1 MIHNSL
7 ISVIVP
13 VYNAEK
19 YLARCVDSILAQT
32 YRNIEVLL
40 IDDGSRDGSPAI
52 CDGYAALDS
61 RVRVIHKPNGGVS
74 AARNDGIEAARGE
87 FVAFC
92 DNDDFMAPGML
103 ERLLGM
109 CLAGG
114 CGIAH
119 CRFAKG
125 GADSLP
131 DPPQQPVEIFTSR
144 EILES
149 FYDNATIY
157 VWDKLYRRE
166 VWSGIRFPAGS
177 YTMEDQMVVHHALW
191 AAGRVAVTREKLYY
205 HYIHPGSVM
214 NSGFDVRWAGDALND
229 RIAFAQREGLPLLA
243 AATKARRVYEERFLL
258 VMNRRYNKDSVS
270 RKEFRR
276 KHRALLHRYWREA
289 AADPNTAAKTRPFLA
304 ACRWTPFLYHSYNY
318 LKWSVMRGNN
328 NLRWGEIK

>member
-1 MIHNSL
+1 MTDGYL

-19 YLARCVDSILAQT
+19 FLARCVDSILAQT

-40 IDDGSRDGSPAI
+40 VDDGSRDGSPAI
-52 CDGYAALDS
+52 CDAYAARDG

-74 AARNDGIEAARGE
+74 AARNDGIEAAFGE
-87 FVAFC
+87 FIAFC
-92 DNDDFMAPGML
+92 DNDDFYAPGML

-109 CLAGG
+109 CLDND

-125 GADSLP
+125 DGENLP
-131 DPPQQPVEIFTSR
+131 TPPQQPVKVFSSR

-149 FYDNATIY
+149 FYTEATIY
-157 VWDKLYRRE
+157 VWDKLYRRD
-166 VWSGIRFPAGS
+166 VWADVRFPVGS
-177 YTMEDQMVVHHALW
+177 YTMEDQMVVHHTLW
-191 AAGRVAVTREKLYY
+191 AAGCVAVVREKLYY

-214 NSGFDVRWAGDALND
+214 NSGFDVRWAAGALDD
-229 RIAFAQREGLPLLA
+229 RVGFAERERLPQLA
-243 AATKARRVYEERFLL
+243 AATKARRVYEERYLL

-270 RKEFRR
+270 RREFRR

-304 ACRWTPFLYHSYNY
+304 ACRWTPLLYHSYNY
-318 LKWSVMRGNN
+318 LKWSIMRENKN
-328 NLRWGEIK
+328 MRWGEIK